1 MKLIDRLKPYFPII
15 AGCTLRFQP
24 ILPNS
29 TTCKITFT
37 ADTGACCLV
46 KCFGIRITPRL
57 TTAFGNGG
65 SSCKICIFLIKLAFV
80 VPHNYRSARP
90 VAAYRT
96 PTGRQ
101 GRSASRQCQCC
112 QYQNFLGIKYLQ
124 YLLKC
129 FNAFQHSGQYM
140 KRNLIYLPQL
150 WESYA
155 PSRAGSDST
164 ALKDA
169 VSTVKKVLM
178 KE

>member
-1 MKLIDRLKPYFPII
+1 MYIEIPTYI
-15 AGCTLRFQP
+15 AKQHNLQGNLYRRHRCVLSGQMLRRQNNPTL
-24 ILPNS
+24 
-29 TTCKITFT
+29 
-37 ADTGACCLV
+37 D
-46 KCFGIRITPRL
+46 
-57 TTAFGNGG
+57 NGG

-129 FNAFQHSGQYM
+129 FNAFQHSGQHM

-155 PSRAGSDST
+155 PSRSGSDST